1 MTTFSKYRWS
11 WVSVLLAALAVMATA
26 QTNSTVKS
34 SSQPVAKTEG
44 SAKAS
49 SPAKASPAAGNA
61 GVATT
66 PSPAQGGTNGPMDPG
81 NASMSAPPGWV
92 PPNHNAP
99 QVQNQQSSKTGSKAH
114 AKKGNVANRG
124 KK

>member
-1 MTTFSKYRWS
+1 MNRPTTTLSKYRWS
-11 WVSVLLAALAVMATA
+11 WLSVMLAALAVMAAA
-26 QTNSTVKS
+26 QTSGTVKS
-34 SSQPVAKTEG
+34 SSQPVAKTHG

-49 SPAKASPAAGNA
+49 SQAKAP
-61 GVATT
+61 

-99 QVQNQQSSKTGSKAH
+99 QVQNQQSSKTGSKAN
-114 AKKGNVANRG
+114 AKKGKVASG
-124 KK
+124 AKK